1 MAAEIRW
8 SDNAI
13 KDYKNVVDYLLLDW
27 NEDIALKFI
36 ELLEHK
42 IQQVL
47 KHPYLG
53 IASPDDPHIRS
64 VSITKH
70 NRLYY
75 RIYTKD
81 LLEIVNIFDTRQH
94 PNKNLYS

>member
-13 KDYKNVVDYLLLDW
+13 RDFKNVVDYLLEDW
-27 NEDIALKFI
+27 NEDIALRFI

-42 IQQVL
+42 VQHIC
-47 KHPYLG
+47 KHPFTGLR
-53 IASPDDPHIRS
+53 SQNDPDIRS
-64 VSITKH
+64 ISITKH

-75 RIYTKD
+75 KITKD

-94 PNKNLYS
+94 PAKNKHG

>member
-1 MAAEIRW
+1 MVAEIRW
-8 SDNAI
+8 SENARR
-13 KDYKNVVDYLLLDW
+13 DYKNVVDYLLLEW
-27 NEDIALKFI
+27 NEEIALRFI

-42 IQQVL
+42 IQHIIA
-47 KHPYLG
+47 HPFTGLR
-53 IASPDDPHIRS
+53 SMNHPDIRS

-75 RIYTKD
+75 RITKD

-94 PNKNLYS
+94 PDKDFYR